1 MVRGHWR
8 RAGRSWKDARPRW
21 IKPYWRGPSAAA
33 IVEREYRLFGAR
45 DADA

>member
-8 RAGRSWKDARPRW
+8 RAGQSWKDASPRW

-33 IVEREYRLFGAR
+33 IVEREYRLK
-45 DADA
+45 